1 MHGCGVPFAADV
13 PVVCTLV
20 RQDVDEV
27 DDGVG
32 VVLVCLPSSVS
43 PETR

>member
-1 MHGCGVPFAADV
+1 MDV
-13 PVVCTLV
+13 VYHLQLMSQRTLV

-32 VVLVCLPSSVS
+32 AVLVCLPSSVS
-43 PETR
+43 PEMR